1 MGIAL
6 VDAVRLAKANKLTYD
21 TLAWRHERVVER
33 CAAETASQD
42 RARQDVHVQALTPFR
57 DVFSAIKNV
66 DLAELATFEEL
77 PGGVVPSAE
86 VQRVRLSA
94 TSAVGVLIGG
104 AAGGAAVGAGTFAAV
119 GALATASTGAAIS
132 SLSGAAATSATL
144 AWLGGGSI
152 AAGGGGVALGTTVLT
167 GLIAAPVVLALVGF
181 VELKGRQQRR
191 HQSEVARQLGETYA
205 ELEREEARV
214 EAILTQSAQVR
225 LITRQ
230 LRNEL
235 SGRLVDLGRVVDR
248 SNDYATY
255 TPVERRLVAQAATLA
270 TTIVCVL
277 KTQFVTADGSLDDL
291 SRAVTADAKQRLE
304 VLQQS

>member
-6 VDAVRLAKANKLTYD
+6 VDAVRLAKANKSMYE

-33 CAAETASQD
+33 CAAETAAQD
-42 RARQDVHVQALTPFR
+42 RARNDVYVQALTPFR

-77 PGGVVPSAE
+77 PVGVVPSAE
-86 VQRVRLSA
+86 VKRVRLSA

-119 GALATASTGAAIS
+119 GVLATASTGVAIS

-167 GLIAAPVVLALVGF
+167 GVVAAPVVLALVGF
-181 VELKGRQQRR
+181 AELKGRQQRR
-191 HQSEVARQLGETYA
+191 HQLEVALQLGEAYA
-205 ELEREEARV
+205 DLECEEARV
-214 EAILTQSAQVR
+214 DAVLAQSAQVR
-225 LITRQ
+225 SITRQ

-235 SGRLVDLGRVVDR
+235 SGRLVDLGRLVER
-248 SNDYATY
+248 SNDYAAY
-255 TPVERRLVAQAATLA
+255 TPADRRLVAQTATLA

-277 KTQFVTADGSLDDL
+277 KTQFVTADGSVNEL
-291 SRAVTADAKQRLE
+291 SRAVTADAGQRLE
-304 VLQQS
+304 VLQHS